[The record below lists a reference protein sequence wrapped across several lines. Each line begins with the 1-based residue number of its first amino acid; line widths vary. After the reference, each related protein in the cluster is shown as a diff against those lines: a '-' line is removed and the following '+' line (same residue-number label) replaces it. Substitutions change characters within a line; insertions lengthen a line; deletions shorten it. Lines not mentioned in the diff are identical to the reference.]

1 MTTRT
6 PHQHD
11 ASQSPTPRPTRRQAL
26 TESQSA
32 YAQPQRSTQ
41 AAGDDAARGDGSREV
56 RVRSNYQTKLGD
68 VANAADA
75 DARAAAT
82 RGATPGPTTEDRR

>member
-11 ASQSPTPRPTRRQAL
+11 ASQAPMPRPTRRQAL

-32 YAQPQRSTQ
+32 YAQQRNTQ

-56 RVRSNYQTKLGD
+56 RVQSNYQSKLGD

-82 RGATPGPTTEDRR
+82 RATPDPTTEDRR